1 LSIDDCRLGGSGILE
16 VSQSTTA
23 NRQSTIDVMPKRTTI
38 RDLHKSAENRKL
50 SMVTAYDAFSARL
63 VDEAGIDMALV
74 GDSLGTTVQ
83 GRANTL
89 AVSLEHTLYH
99 TEIVA
104 RCAERAFVVADMPFG
119 SYQCGENAAVANC
132 IAAIKAGAQGI
143 KLEGGA
149 RVSELVNR
157 LTQAGVPVMGHIG
170 FTPQSIN
177 ATSGPRLNKEEETL
191 VADAKL
197 LAQSGAFS
205 LVLEMVPTEISRRIT
220 ETCGIPTIGIG
231 AGPHCSGQVLV
242 FFDMLG
248 YSPEFSPKFLKRYMQ
263 FHQDALKALTQ
274 YKSDVEGGKFPG
286 PEHSY

>member
-1 LSIDDCRLGGSGILE
+1 M
-16 VSQSTTA
+16 A
-23 NRQSTIDVMPKRTTI
+23 KRTSI
-38 RDLHKSAENRKL
+38 RDLQKAAADGRKL

-63 VDEAGIDMALV
+63 VDEAGIDIALV

-89 AVSLEHTLYH
+89 AVTLEHTLYH

-104 RCAERAFVVADMPFG
+104 RSAERAFVVADMPFG
-119 SYQCGENAAVANC
+119 SYQCGENAAMANC

-149 RVSELVNR
+149 RVSKLVYR

-177 ATSGPRLNKEEETL
+177 ATSGPRLNKEEDTL

-197 LAQSGAFS
+197 LAESGAFS
-205 LVLEMVPTEISRRIT
+205 LVLEMVPAEISRRIT
-220 ETCGIPTIGIG
+220 AECGIPTIGIG

-263 FHQDALKALTQ
+263 FHEQALGALKQ
-274 YKSDVEGGKFPG
+274 YKNEVEGGKYPG
-286 PEHSY
+286 PEQSY